1 MRFYREER
9 CQARIYQARIYQAE
23 RYRQGYIRQRDMGRD
38 ISYRVILDKNL
49 SGEGEDL
56 MRAEEQLRIRPE
68 EPW

>member
-38 ISYRVILDKNL
+38 ISYRVILDKIYR
-49 SGEGEDL
+49 EKE
-56 MRAEEQLRIRPE
+56 RIR
-68 EPW
+68 